1 MISREN
7 ERAVRFLE
15 AAGYDMLNADN
26 GTYDAW
32 YWSHP
37 PQYMPE
43 NCNLEDVSKIK
54 QFVNIPVVCAGRMTP
69 QPRVPPSATT
79 KLMRWEWQDSFWLTG
94 PG

>member
-1 MISREN
+1 MISWEN

-54 QFVNIPVVCAGRMTP
+54 QFVNIPVVCAG
-69 QPRVPPSATT
+69 A
-79 KLMRWEWQDSFWLTG
+79 
-94 PG
+94 